1 MADPHTY
8 PSSQMASMPPDFE
21 TQFTTECSLDETHSD
36 VDIPDAHETN
46 ASPFSQPAPF
56 TLGQGWDF
64 SDVAETVEGSADEEQ
79 SQIDIFQGISL
90 FGDGGEMEEG
100 VPETPPF
107 STENGT
113 HPSTTSPALGEAGHV
128 SHVYDLPP
136 SPFELDP
143 MLDPRLG
150 TQIPSSLSPYEYYG
164 SAEDNEEWVG
174 GEVDRDGSVQ
184 SGSETPEDFPRGHAK
199 YELRDRDKAVVTTHL
214 DWDKSGNYNP
224 EEEGRRPKKPNGV
237 ERNGSRKRRSGP
249 HEGNQLDENRQP
261 RQKKAK
267 VYSLAY
273 ARLIGASFILTVN
286 MKSEAGKQLAA
297 KYQGDDNWPDESYN
311 FVSDEYLAQNLVESD
326 NEDGEGGDEPGSLGR
341 RRKLLRPRKRH
352 VRYRSPCFDD
362 ELLPPIADPLG
373 IHDDLRNHPAARGC
387 IECRLDGKSC
397 SLRKSDATWPC
408 LECQEKHA
416 GEDFVQCE
424 LVVPPTKKTA
434 CEACVEADKECS
446 YDDPDANC
454 GVACRQCAEAHLT
467 CMAGPDLD
475 SLPRRT
481 TYTPPPGV
489 TYTLYRPFVACTA
502 CRQVK
507 RSCSLKSKQDNPP
520 CRACE
525 KAGIPCT
532 FEKLIPTNA
541 GKQKASPKATV
552 PEDSPVRPLKASVGG
567 ISAPAPSTFRLPLRT
582 ASKTST
588 GSQTHIYSSSAAHR
602 AATHSAKTPGSR
614 PGGLT
619 TITPPSKLRQLPLT
633 SSSTMSTI
641 SNPRHT
647 TGSSTGITSFR
658 SGARTATDVAFTRH
672 LQQQKLAQSGNLRQR
687 QRQRQQQQQQKQQQN
702 RNPDRVTHINP
713 SSTLHHGPSAT
724 QDYQPPA
731 DAPDIPAAYH
741 ILPPP
746 GVHASD
752 TMTDAAGRVG
762 YYREIVTA
770 LAHPVVFDLSPH
782 NNNRNEQDNLSSTCC
797 RFCLHPAFAIHGLS
811 WKKAAV
817 MAWRDGRGF
826 TEIAG
831 GHASSMPGGVGSVE
845 PARMCRAC
853 VLRRVDVLSCA
864 GGHADME
871 CVVDAVGMGV
881 VERNEWV
888 AAMVQRLEERRRGD
902 MWCVVCPSPAV
913 WRCCSAQEE
922 DDDED
927 EDELGLVR
935 APPGEGE
942 GGCGLFLCDDCKGEW
957 EVCGRDLQ
965 ALLEQKLSTERGVM
979 NCRADAGFLLDQGL
993 LMKTVEAELMA
1004 PAGL

>member
-1 MADPHTY
+1 MPDPHTY

-21 TQFTTECSLDETHSD
+21 TQFTTECNLDETHSD

-46 ASPFSQPAPF
+46 ASPFSLPAPF

-64 SDVAETVEGSADEEQ
+64 SDVAETVEGSADGEQ

-90 FGDGGEMEEG
+90 FGDGGEMEER

-113 HPSTTSPALGEAGHV
+113 HPSTTSPALGEAGPV

-249 HEGNQLDENRQP
+249 HEDNQLDENRQP

-326 NEDGEGGDEPGSLGR
+326 NEDGEGGDELGSSGR

-489 TYTLYRPFVACTA
+489 TYTPYRPFVACTA

-552 PEDSPVRPLKASVGG
+552 PEDSPVRPPKASVGG

-633 SSSTMSTI
+633 SLSTMSTV

-672 LQQQKLAQSGNLRQR
+672 LQQQKLAQSGNTLRQR
-687 QRQRQQQQQQKQQQN
+687 QRQRQQQQQQQQQN

-724 QDYQPPA
+724 QDYQPPE

-741 ILPPP
+741 VLPPP
-746 GVHASD
+746 GVHARD

-782 NNNRNEQDNLSSTCC
+782 NNNRNEQGDLSSTSC

-864 GGHADME
+864 AAHADME
-871 CVVDAVGMGV
+871 AC
-881 VERNEWV
+881 
-888 AAMVQRLEERRRGD
+888 
-902 MWCVVCPSPAV
+902 
-913 WRCCSAQEE
+913 
-922 DDDED
+922 
-927 EDELGLVR
+927 
-935 APPGEGE
+935 
-942 GGCGLFLCDDCKGEW
+942 
-957 EVCGRDLQ
+957 
-965 ALLEQKLSTERGVM
+965 
-979 NCRADAGFLLDQGL
+979 
-993 LMKTVEAELMA
+993 
-1004 PAGL
+1004 